1 MQNGEI
7 LRNFKLHATCT
18 CTPAPVTHVLHFT
31 SSFTSYLG
39 MFRTIVPAGS
49 LEEMLYGLQYVSFL
63 KHNACTVYTYLLE
76 RGVSVG
82 RIYRVGKRSKMWRY
96 SRNWRKPLPIFPLA
110 HVASLS
116 KINIV
121 KLKTASPRDRLR
133 MWVRRLRPTDRVWV
147 RHSLA
152 MLAFAFGID
161 RLRNCTT
168 IDFV

>member
-1 MQNGEI
+1 MSSCIQLALALQLLWHMSCI
-7 LRNFKLHATCT
+7 SL
-18 CTPAPVTHVLHFT
+18 VL
-31 SSFTSYLG
+31 
-39 MFRTIVPAGS
+39 S
-49 LEEMLYGLQYVSFL
+49 LVISAYFGLSFL
-63 KHNACTVYTYLLE
+63 LAALKKCSMVFNMSLSSSTMRARCIRILLQT
-76 RGVSVG
+76 GVSVG
-82 RIYRVGKRSKMWRY
+82 RIYKVGKRSQMWRY
-96 SRNWRKPLPIFPLA
+96 VTLTNENLCHFFPLA

-152 MLAFAFGID
+152 MLAFAFSID
-161 RLRNCTT
+161 LLRNCTT